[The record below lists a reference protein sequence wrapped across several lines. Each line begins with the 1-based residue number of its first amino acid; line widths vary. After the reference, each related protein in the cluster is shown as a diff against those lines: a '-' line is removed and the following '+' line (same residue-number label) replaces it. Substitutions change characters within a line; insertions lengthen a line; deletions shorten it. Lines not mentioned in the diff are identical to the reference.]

1 MKKLFA
7 LVSLVLLLVM
17 LAVPTLA
24 AGTAQITFTPS
35 KTTVS
40 RGDEV
45 VVTVSISKVDSCTS
59 GLIVFNFDSSVFDW
73 VSGSALLDA
82 DLASV
87 KKDPTGAYVGS
98 FTYSTDNPQTVSGN
112 IFQFK
117 LKVKSNAVLNK
128 TTSVTCVDM
137 SFKNTSGAVATTVQ
151 AASVT
156 VTCKHVYDNGCDTT
170 CNLCGA
176 TRSPNHTYSN
186 ACDTTCNVCGATR
199 SITHSYGSKWSSDA
213 NRHWHECTVC
223 GAEKDVAAHTPG
235 PAPTEDSPQKC
246 TVCGYVL
253 KPALSHTHHFDE
265 EVWAYDADGHGHPC
279 SGCDELGDYEDH
291 VFDND
296 CDPDC
301 NVCGYIREVEHRYAD
316 RWSFDESGHWHECSI
331 CGDRLETTPHVPGP
345 EATGDSPQIC
355 TVCGYVIVPA
365 LHTHSFS
372 EEWLSDETD
381 HWHQCDCGTD
391 SGREPHVW
399 DDGTVTLEP
408 TGTEEGLKTYI
419 CTVCGTEK
427 TEPIPVLT
435 PAEPEPEPSV
445 LSWLTARYTLPM
457 WAMIAA
463 GAGAVICCGLCLL
476 LGFLL
481 GKKKRNKPEDSFLR
495 DDFTP

>member
-1 MKKLFA
+1 MRKTICIFLCLILLAPAVLTAAADGTISVTLTPDKTAPNRGSEVVFT
-7 LVSLVLLLVM
+7 VSVGQVASCKSGGIQIQYDTDVFDKVSAEWLLTGT
-17 LAVPTLA
+17 TLA
-24 AGTAQITFTPS
+24 DPNGDAVFAYSSAQTISGKIFRFT
-35 KTTVS
+35 
-40 RGDEV
+40 
-45 VVTVSISKVDSCTS
+45 
-59 GLIVFNFDSSVFDW
+59 
-73 VSGSALLDA
+73 
-82 DLASV
+82 
-87 KKDPTGAYVGS
+87 
-98 FTYSTDNPQTVSGN
+98 
-112 IFQFK
+112 
-117 LKVKSNAVLNK
+117 LKVKEGAAFRASSV
-128 TTSVTCVDM
+128 SVTVTTR
-137 SFKNTSGAVATTVQ
+137 NASGGSASGTKS
-151 AASVT
+151 ASVT

-235 PAPTEDSPQKC
+235 SAPTEDSPQKC

-399 DDGTVTLEP
+399 GDGTVTREP